1 MASWGTGKSASTEGA
16 AAAAGAA
23 VGATAAGPSAPR
35 LVAAAASPTTGRRT
49 RVLQQVADVEQTLT
63 QLEQAA
69 PLAVAPLAL
78 ERQPATPQRQPSL
91 QGHPMQRLWSASS
104 TTTTTS
110 DSSDSDS
117 SSDSEDEGGPGAA
130 AARLARHAAQQAAL
144 RQRLQQQASNI
155 LAAPRPSP
163 AAATAAAPADGT
175 ATVVRV
181 CQGKKCAAAGAAA
194 LLAHYGAMPGV
205 VAQPSKCLKQCR
217 RCVAVEM
224 ASQAGPTCASAAL
237 YTGVSDANA
246 AAVLALHRQQGGAR
260 GALPAAGAARPAVP

>member
-1 MASWGTGKSASTEGA
+1 MVVVVVVQQRKRRGGTRATSAHAHQPPARSASDTLA
-16 AAAAGAA
+16 S
-23 VGATAAGPSAPR
+23 TSYLLLFPAPCP
-35 LVAAAASPTTGRRT
+35 VT
-49 RVLQQVADVEQTLT
+49 
-63 QLEQAA
+63 QAA

-237 YTGVSDANA
+237 YTGVSDAIA